1 MKEVYNYLTNDL
13 ILCEND
19 VIVIGNSGGPDS
31 MALTH
36 ILLELRK
43 KIGFKIICAH
53 VNHNVRVESKEEE
66 KFLETYCQ
74 KNNIFYERMIIEKYG
89 DDNFHNEARTIRY
102 NFFEKTV
109 KKYGANYL
117 MTAHHADDLM
127 ETILMRIVRGSSFK
141 GYGGFKTVIQKSDY
155 KLVRPLVFVTKADIK
170 EFNDRKEIPYVI
182 DKSNFKDKY
191 TRNRYRKNVLPFLK
205 NEDSKVHD
213 KFLKFSDM
221 IFQYDEYIT
230 NQTENTIEKIYKDN
244 KLDIQEFKKIDKLI
258 QNRVLSLM
266 LEKYYSDDLVL
277 INDAHLKLVNEL
289 IYSKK
294 SNLSISLPNGVIAI
308 KSYNNLEIKA
318 KIDEICDYEI
328 EINKYCKLPN
338 NHVIE
343 MIDYIESNDNN
354 VCRLDS
360 SEIVFPI
367 YVRTRRIG
375 DKMYLKK
382 INGSKKLKDIF
393 IDSKIPMEQRDKW
406 PVVVDSNENIIW
418 IPGIKKSKFTKSK
431 SEKCDIILR
440 YL

>member
-1 MKEVYNYLTNDL
+1 M
-13 ILCEND
+13 
-19 VIVIGNSGGPDS
+19 
-31 MALTH
+31 
-36 ILLELRK
+36 
-43 KIGFKIICAH
+43 
-53 VNHNVRVESKEEE
+53 
-66 KFLETYCQ
+66 
-74 KNNIFYERMIIEKYG
+74 
-89 DDNFHNEARTIRY
+89 
-102 NFFEKTV
+102 
-109 KKYGANYL
+109 
-117 MTAHHADDLM
+117 
-127 ETILMRIVRGSSFK
+127 
-141 GYGGFKTVIQKSDY
+141 
-155 KLVRPLVFVTKADIK
+155 
-170 EFNDRKEIPYVI
+170 
-182 DKSNFKDKY
+182 
-191 TRNRYRKNVLPFLK
+191 
-205 NEDSKVHD
+205 
-213 KFLKFSDM
+213 
-221 IFQYDEYIT
+221 
-230 NQTENTIEKIYKDN
+230 
-244 KLDIQEFKKIDKLI
+244 
-258 QNRVLSLM
+258 
-266 LEKYYSDDLVL
+266 
-277 INDAHLKLVNEL
+277 
-289 IYSKK
+289 
-294 SNLSISLPNGVIAI
+294 
-308 KSYNNLEIKA
+308 EIKA